1 MHILNKLANET
12 VFKFVFLE
20 IILFLLDA
28 LLIIYVTG

>member
-12 VFKFVFLE
+12 VFKFVFLF
-20 IILFLLDA
+20 FLLDA